1 MSTVDIE
8 KESLEAHVE
17 LCAERYSRM
26 EEKFDNVEK
35 RLSTVETVLVDIKD
49 VLVNQSHERQKQI
62 IGWAI
67 GTIGFLAS
75 GCAALVYFILTTM

>member
-1 MSTVDIE
+1 VSTVDIE

-26 EEKFDNVEK
+26 EEKFSNVEQ
-35 RLSTVETVLVDIKD
+35 RLTTVETVLVDIKQAIIHQ
-49 VLVNQSHERQKQI
+49 NTERQKQI

-67 GTIGFLAS
+67 GTIGFLATS
-75 GCAALVYFILTTM
+75 CVTLVYILINT

>member
-26 EEKFDNVEK
+26 EEKFENVEK
-35 RLSTVETVLVDIKD
+35 RLSSVETVLVEIKD
-49 VLVNQSHERQKQI
+49 CIQESNNRRHRENFKYAV
-62 IGWAI
+62 GA
-67 GTIGFLAS
+67 IGFLAS
-75 GCAALVYFILTTM
+75 GCAGLVFYLLVQ

>member
-26 EEKFDNVEK
+26 EEKFSNVEK
-35 RLSTVETVLVDIKD
+35 RLTTLESVLVDIKEAIIIQND
-49 VLVNQSHERQKQI
+49 RRQKQVI
-62 IGWAI
+62 RWAV
-67 GTIGFLAS
+67 GLIGFLGS
-75 GCAALVYFILTTM
+75 TCVGLIYLLIQ

>member
-8 KESLEAHVE
+8 RESLEAHVE

-35 RLSTVETVLVDIKD
+35 RLSTVESVLVEIKG
-49 VLVNQSHERQKQI
+49 VLVNQNHQRQKQL

-67 GTIGFLAS
+67 GVIGFLATTCV
-75 GCAALVYFILTTM
+75 GLVYMLLNI